1 MIIGDPD
8 RCPISLSDGCK
19 TCSKIYSDED
29 RIEYGNCH
37 EDDLKF
43 NKTFINFSFKDQLS
57 SHCKKTST
65 EEVNLQLYEAYE
77 EKNMYKMRVAL
88 KHYLAN
94 KEKYL
99 IKYKMSEEEFY
110 EKYNRTIRDNNLC
123 LNII

>member
-1 MIIGDPD
+1 MIIGDSKN
-8 RCPISLSDGCK
+8 CPIALSDGCK
-19 TCSKIYSDED
+19 TCSKIYSEED
-29 RIEYGNCH
+29 RLDFGNCH
-37 EDDLKF
+37 EEDLQF

-57 SHCKKTST
+57 SHCKKIST

-99 IKYKMSEEEFY
+99 AKYKMSEEEFY
-110 EKYNRTIRDNNLC
+110 ERYNRTVRDNNLC